1 VGDDIWSQWQA
12 FAALMGQ
19 AGHATSHFRSA
30 HHEAHAFAP
39 FIAAAERFTAA
50 ARKYLAD
57 TVHASEPASA
67 EAARTFSDFL
77 RGQSTDFFR
86 FPWNAAFDAGV
97 ADGVPP
103 ASMIDVPALGLTREH
118 QQRAQ
123 RAADAGRRIGEAQRQ
138 LQFLLSDALRDA
150 ATAFAARLEPPQPTA
165 VSAEALRSLYNSWI
179 DCAEE
184 AYARAA
190 HSDTFCNALA
200 DFVNASSLLR
210 RELQA
215 NMEHWAKLC
224 DLPTRS
230 ELNTL
235 THRLKSVEKEL
246 RAELS
251 ERQPRGSKSEARRSL
266 RARRSTRSPKP

>member
-1 VGDDIWSQWQA
+1 MGDDIWSQWQA
-12 FAALMGQ
+12 LAALMGQ
-19 AGHATSHFRSA
+19 PSRATPHFGSA
-30 HHEAHAFAP
+30 QDGTLAFAP

-50 ARKYLAD
+50 ARKYLED
-57 TVHASEPASA
+57 TVHASASV

-86 FPWNAAFDAGV
+86 FPWSADFDAGV
-97 ADGVPP
+97 ANAVPP
-103 ASMIDVPALGLTREH
+103 ASMIDAPALGLTREH

-123 RAADAGRRIGEAQRQ
+123 RAADAGRRIGAAQRQ

-165 VSAEALRSLYNSWI
+165 VSADALRSLYNSWI

-184 AYARAA
+184 AYARTA
-190 HSDTFCNALA
+190 HSDTFCDALA

-235 THRLKSVEKEL
+235 THRLKSVEEEL
-246 RAELS
+246 RAKLS
-251 ERQPRGSKSEARRSL
+251 ERQPRGSKSKAQ
-266 RARRSTRSPKP
+266 RARRATRSPKP